1 MIVKMQHSNTNVS
14 PIEKIISTASYLTF
28 GMVGMVWL
36 IVAYL
41 LKKQLRYFL
50 MYNIAQ
56 SMLIS
61 ILFAIINIA
70 LGVIFRIL
78 AIIPF
83 LGIIAAKLNLL
94 ISAPI
99 IRTPFMSFPII
110 PLIVTLLLIYIIAG
124 IIVGRIFYVPLL
136 SNIMNKAMS
145 SYR

>member
-1 MIVKMQHSNTNVS
+1 MIVKMSLNINVS

-36 IVAYL
+36 IISYL

-70 LGVIFRIL
+70 LGVIFRIF
-78 AIIPF
+78 AIVPF
-83 LGIIAAKLNLL
+83 LGIVAAKINLL
-94 ISAPI
+94 ISTPV
-99 IRTPFMSFPII
+99 IRMPFMSFSVI
-110 PLIVTLLLIYIIAG
+110 PLIVTLLLIYIVAG